1 MDTRTT
7 DLSRRMALFEPSRAV
22 TEILNL
28 AEPPDVISLAGGLPD
43 PAVFDLDA
51 IRESMDRVL
60 RDEGAQA
67 LNYGPNAGYGRL
79 REWIAG
85 RMAERCGVSLSPE
98 NILVVSGGVDGLNLC
113 AMALLDKGDTVLV
126 GAPTYMMALHV
137 FRTYEARIV
146 PVPIDEQGI
155 DPDALEE
162 RLRELDQ
169 KGVRPRLLYTN
180 PSFQNPSGRT
190 LGLRRRERLVELCR
204 RYQVR
209 IAEDHAY
216 GELVYDGEAVAPLK
230 ALDPENVLFIH
241 TFSKIFGP
249 GARLG
254 WVAAEPALIERL
266 GLCKLGTDQCANTL
280 TQRLVHDYGTRG
292 LIDAQVQR
300 SIELYRRKR
309 DAMERAMTT
318 HFPSDASWVHP
329 GGGFFIWVRLAEDTD
344 SEALLRRAIEEH
356 KTAFVAGPPF
366 FPDGDG
372 ADFMRLSYSFVPAD
386 QIEEAIQRLSSA
398 ISDQRTVAARMG
410 T

>member
-1 MDTRTT
+1 MDTQTT
-7 DLSRRMALFEPSRAV
+7 DFSRRMALFEPSRSV
-22 TEILNL
+22 TEILDL
-28 AEPPDVISLAGGLPD
+28 AERPDIISLAGGLPD
-43 PAVFDLDA
+43 PAVFDLDMV
-51 IRESMDRVL
+51 RESMDRVL
-60 RDEGAQA
+60 RDEGAAA

-85 RMAERCGVSLSPE
+85 RMEERCGVPLSPE

-113 AMALLDKGDTVLV
+113 AMALIDKGDTVLV

-146 PVPIDEQGI
+146 PVPLDEQGI
-155 DPDALEE
+155 DPDALEQ
-162 RLRELDQ
+162 RLSELDQ

-190 LGLRRRERLVELCR
+190 MDLPRRERLVELCR
-204 RYQVR
+204 RYQVP

-216 GELVYDGEAVAPLK
+216 GELVYDGEALPPLK

-249 GARLG
+249 GVRLG
-254 WVAAEPALIERL
+254 WVAAEAAFIERL

-292 LIDAQVQR
+292 LIDVQVKR
-300 SIELYRRKR
+300 SIELYRSKR
-309 DAMERAMTT
+309 DAMERAMTA
-318 HFPSDASWVHP
+318 HFPADASWVHP
-329 GGGFFIWVRLAEDTD
+329 GGGFFFWVRLADGTD
-344 SEALLRRAIEEH
+344 SEALLRRAIEEQ

-366 FPDGDG
+366 FHDGG
-372 ADFMRLSYSFVPAD
+372 GSNYLRLSYSFVRED
-386 QIEEAIQRLSSA
+386 QIEEAIQRLSRA
-398 ISDQRTVAARMG
+398 MTA
-410 T
+410 